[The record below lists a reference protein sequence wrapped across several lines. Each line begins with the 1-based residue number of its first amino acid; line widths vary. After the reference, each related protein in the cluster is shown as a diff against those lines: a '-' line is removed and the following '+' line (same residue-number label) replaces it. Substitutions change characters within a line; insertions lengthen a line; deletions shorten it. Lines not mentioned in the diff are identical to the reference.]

1 MASLMRWDPFGDLL
15 ALPREMD
22 RLLEWP
28 RAPLRTTTREGDIQ
42 LLVPTMDV
50 MRRGDDMVVRV
61 ELPGIK
67 QDDIDISVSDNMLTI
82 SGERTEEHET
92 HDEDYVMRESS
103 WGSFERRISLPK
115 GIDAST
121 IHADFTDGVLEIT
134 IPSANALEEPKAHH
148 IAIGAGT
155 KH

>member
-22 RLLEWP
+22 RILDWP
-28 RAPLRTTTREGDIQ
+28 RMPLRTAREGDIQ

-50 MRRGDDMVVRV
+50 LRREDDMVVRV

-67 QDDIDISVSDNMLTI
+67 QDDIDISVSDDMLVI
-82 SGERTEEHET
+82 SGERKEEHET
-92 HDEDYVMRESS
+92 REDDYMMRESS
-103 WGSFERRISLPK
+103 WGSFERRIALPK
-115 GIDAST
+115 GIDPDT
-121 IHADFTDGVLEIT
+121 IHAEFTDGVLEVT
-134 IPSANALEEPKAHH
+134 IPQAHMLEEPRAHH